1 MKKITI
7 KDIARI
13 AGVSVSTV
21 SRVLNGDSEVSE
33 KTKKRVEKIIY
44 ENNYHPS
51 MLARGMVSKKT
62 KMIAIIVSDITNPY
76 FNQFV
81 SHIDTE
87 LMSRGYTLSLF
98 DTQTANRYS
107 HKEDIDT
114 EINIFRQI
122 QENNFEAVLL
132 LGGLIDYS
140 DVDPVYQA
148 ALHTLSKQV
157 PVIVVGR
164 DRIESLPQ
172 PQAQNIFFVARDQK
186 LPTQLL
192 VSYLIQKNYKQLAFV
207 GGSPGVWITQDRTKT
222 FRQVLSAHHLTID
235 KKRIINNDFY
245 ANSGYEAVTRLINEN
260 VKFDAIVAINDRVAQ
275 GALRALKDFLGH
287 TVSKGVASCE
297 YFSENIFNIPR
308 ITSVDHNVYE
318 LSQRTVNLLISILQQ
333 DSENEA
339 VEKSVPKL
347 IIGESC

>member
-7 KDIARI
+7 KDIAQI
-13 AGVSVSTV
+13 SGVSVSTV
-21 SRVLNGDSEVSE
+21 SRVLNGDSEVSD
-33 KTKKRVEKIIY
+33 KTKKRIEKIIY

-62 KMIAIIVSDITNPY
+62 KMIAIVVSDITNPY

-132 LGGLIDYS
+132 LGGLIDYAHIDS
-140 DVDPVYQA
+140 AYQS
-148 ALHTLSKQV
+148 ALNNLSKQV

-164 DRIESLPQ
+164 RTIDSLLNP
-172 PQAQNIFFVARDQK
+172 QNIFFVARDQK

-192 VSYLIQKNYKQLAFV
+192 VSYLIQKNYKQLAFI
-207 GGSPGVWITQDRTKT
+207 GGTPGIWITQDRVET
-222 FRQVLSAHHLTID
+222 FRQVLGSHRLVID
-235 KKRIINNDFY
+235 EKRIINNDFY
-245 ANSGYEAVTRLINEN
+245 ANSGYEAVTRLINDNAE
-260 VKFDAIVAINDRVAQ
+260 FDAIVAINDRVAQ
-275 GALRALKDFLGH
+275 GALRALKDLLGR
-287 TVSKGVASCE
+287 TKKGVASCE
-297 YFSENIFNIPR
+297 SFSENTFNIPR

-318 LSQRTVNLLISILQQ
+318 LSQRTVNLLISIIQK
-333 DSENEA
+333 DDRTESIE
-339 VEKSVPKL
+339 VSIPRL